1 MSLPGKLRAFGN
13 STETSPLARSPSAPG
28 HVELR
33 LQCRCKGSTP
43 VRKMKGWSLKAA
55 PAVPTELPRT
65 WCLSPDRPLETVP
78 TGPRRAH
85 IPHLGDPLLP
95 RGSQKQPFSE
105 TPAPELSGVCT
116 SKKTNDAELYSLQ
129 KVGQEALTLKKL
141 EKNVQQQPEW
151 ESGEKRQ
158 RGGS

>member
-78 TGPRRAH
+78 HAGPTSHTLVILCSHEAPKSSPSVRLQPRSC
-85 IPHLGDPLLP
+85 LG
-95 RGSQKQPFSE
+95 FV
-105 TPAPELSGVCT
+105 PA
-116 SKKTNDAELYSLQ
+116 KKTNDAELYSLQ